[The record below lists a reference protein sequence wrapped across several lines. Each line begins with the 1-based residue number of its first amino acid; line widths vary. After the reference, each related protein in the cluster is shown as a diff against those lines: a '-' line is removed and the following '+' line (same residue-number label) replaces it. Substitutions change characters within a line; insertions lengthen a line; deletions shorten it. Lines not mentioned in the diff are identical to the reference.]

1 MPIEASEKHTIGT
14 RSATCFA
21 IDPTLM
27 NWAASLS
34 NELEQFKMVIVS
46 SVAVIP
52 MYLECYRTPLKMFIG
67 ETFQC
72 HYSNVSF
79 YGEFVSI
86 EP

>member
-1 MPIEASEKHTIGT
+1 
-14 RSATCFA
+14 
-21 IDPTLM
+21 
-27 NWAASLS
+27 
-34 NELEQFKMVIVS
+34 MVIVS